1 MQGQGGYM
9 KCADI
14 TGYLYDFVLEELD
27 PDIEIR
33 IHEHLTE
40 CTACRAAVQEIE
52 KFTAA
57 LQDQTRFTPGS
68 DVYRRVRR
76 ALPRKARQKLFSW
89 LPVSVGYALAAFLL
103 GAVVMRAADFF
114 IKGDEKTAEQKIQY
128 EPLRKMPYAD
138 TVEFYTVPVENLA
151 RS

>member
-1 MQGQGGYM
+1 M
-9 KCADI
+9 KCADV
-14 TGYLYDFVLEELD
+14 TAHLYDLVLEELA

-40 CTACRAAVQEIE
+40 CAACRAEVQDIE

-57 LQDQTRFTPGS
+57 LQDHVRHTPGRS
-68 DVYRRVRR
+68 AYRRVRR
-76 ALPRKARQKLFSW
+76 ALPRKQKQRLFSR
-89 LPVSVGYALAAFLL
+89 LPASVGYAIAAFLF
-103 GAVVMRAADFF
+103 GAIVMRAADFF
-114 IKGDEKTAEQKIQY
+114 IRGDEQTAEQKIQY

>member
-1 MQGQGGYM
+1 M

-14 TGYLYDFVLEELD
+14 TGHLYDFVLEELD
-27 PDIEIR
+27 PDIEIQ
-33 IHEHLTE
+33 IHEHLAE
-40 CTACRAAVQEIE
+40 CVACRAAVQEIE

-57 LQDQTRFTPGS
+57 LHDQTRFTPDR
-68 DVYRRVRR
+68 DVYRRIRC
-76 ALPRKARQKLFSW
+76 ALPHQPKQKLFSW
-89 LPVSVGYALAAFLL
+89 LPMSVGYAIAAFLL

-114 IKGDEKTAEQKIQY
+114 IRGDEQTAEQKIQY

-138 TVEFYTVPVENLA
+138 TVEFYAVPVENLV